1 MKQSINQIEYLATQF
16 RREHL
21 IGPLDPI
28 NCKRLIFSLNIFT
41 LYRPMSENFSG
52 MCIRNDDY
60 RFMLINS
67 NQNRGRQH
75 FTIAHEIYHLFI
87 QKYFI
92 THICNP
98 GLLDQSDPV
107 ETAAN
112 IFAACL
118 LMPRDSIFSQIP
130 EKELLDKAITLQTI
144 LKLEQFFS
152 VSHSAMLV
160 RLDSLDLITKNQ
172 KEDYSQLLIKKKTI
186 EYGYDTSIYES
197 GNEGLVIGDFGA
209 RTKELFESGKI
220 SESHYLDL
228 MHSIGLDPTQNTN
241 E

>member
-1 MKQSINQIEYLATQF
+1 MKQSIYQIEYLATQF
-16 RREHL
+16 RRDHL
-21 IGPLDPI
+21 MGPLDPI

-52 MCIRNDDY
+52 MCLRNNDF

-67 NQNRGRQH
+67 NHQRGRQH

-87 QKYFI
+87 QKEFSP
-92 THICNP
+92 HICNT
-98 GLLDQSDPV
+98 GSQVQSDPV
-107 ETAAN
+107 ETIAN
-112 IFAACL
+112 LFAACL

-130 EKELLDKAITLQTI
+130 EKEILEKNVSLSTI
-144 LKLEQFFS
+144 LKLEQYFS
-152 VSHSAMLV
+152 VSHTAMLV
-160 RLDSLDLITKNQ
+160 RLNSLDIITSSQ
-172 KEDYSQLLIKKKTI
+172 KEEFSQLKIKKKTI

-197 GNEGLVIGDFGA
+197 GNDGLVIGDFGA
-209 RTKELFESGKI
+209 RTKELFDSGKI

-228 MHSIGLDPTQNTN
+228 MHTIGLDPTQLTN